1 MATRQKPEALK
12 GQHDHNMIVGRYI
25 FKNIFLATSFI
36 AVTLAAVI
44 FLTQSLRFLELV
56 INSGASGSAFWLLT
70 LMALPRFFEV
80 ILPIALMAGIIF
92 VYNRM
97 TADSEMVVM
106 KSVGLSPLQQARPA
120 LVLATGVTLILL
132 VMTSWV
138 APLSLTG
145 MQQLRQVIK
154 AQYSVMLFREGVFN
168 AVMPGLTVFVR
179 ARDNDGQLHG
189 LMIHDTRDPAQGP
202 ITIIAKRGNLVA
214 SESGQQVMVYDGTRQ
229 SLSRKNRTLNRLNFE
244 RYMIDLP
251 EAGPVR
257 ERWREPDERTLGELL
272 RPDTQDSRA
281 AESQQ
286 EFVLEIHRRLIS
298 PLLAPCFAVIA
309 LCALLLGPLERR
321 GLTRRIVLAVGLCI
335 AIQGLYLGAFSLAR
349 THHTGGLILMY
360 LMVFTP
366 TIIGLHWLV
375 RGHGGFRTAK
385 RKETAGTFA

>member
-1 MATRQKPEALK
+1 
-12 GQHDHNMIVGRYI
+12 MIVVRYI
-25 FKNIFLATSFI
+25 FKNLFLATSFI
-36 AVTLAAVI
+36 AVTLTAVI

-70 LMALPRFFEV
+70 LMALPRFFEI

-106 KSVGLSPLQQARPA
+106 KSVGLSPIQQARPA
-120 LVLATGVTLILL
+120 LILAAGITIILL
-132 VMTSWV
+132 IMTSWV
-138 APLSLTG
+138 APSSLTG

-179 ARDNDGQLHG
+179 ARDNDGELRG
-189 LMIHDTRDPAQGP
+189 LMIHDTRNPEQGP
-202 ITIIAKRGNLVA
+202 ITIIARRGNLVA
-214 SESGQQVMVYDGTRQ
+214 SEQGQQVMVYDGTRQ
-229 SLSRKNRTLNRLNFE
+229 SLNKKNRALNRLNFE

-272 RPDTQDSRA
+272 HPDAQDSRA
-281 AESQQ
+281 TESHQ
-286 EFVLEIHRRLIS
+286 EFILEIHRRLIS

-321 GLTRRIVLAVGLCI
+321 GLTRRIVMAVGLCI
-335 AIQGLYLGAFSLAR
+335 IIQGLYLGAFSLAR
-349 THHTGGLILMY
+349 THHLGGLILMY
-360 LMVFTP
+360 VMVFTP

-375 RGHGGFRTAK
+375 RGKGGYCFK
-385 RKETAGTFA
+385 TFKSMIGAAA